1 MTAVP
6 EYREW
11 RPAPELAGHVA
22 CPWAGR
28 LADDGTPFT
37 DRVLPDACIDL
48 IWDGRRL
55 FVAGPDTGPVPITR
69 EPGGTFAG
77 LRFRPGLAPTVLG
90 VPAAA
95 LLDQRVDAADL
106 WGAAAVTEV
115 ADRVAGAATL
125 RDAAMVLERAVIE
138 RLPYAAPADE
148 LVSGVVT
155 ALQAAP
161 QRGPITVAE
170 LADRLGV
177 TDRQLHR
184 RCIAAVGYGPKVLD
198 RVLRFRRFLHLAEA
212 HDRSSAGIGPGGGRP
227 GDRGA
232 DDREQGGGGP
242 GGGREAGG
250 FALPRG
256 IAALAAAAGYA
267 DQSHLTRECRRL
279 AGTTPARLLAAN
291 VRSVQ
296 DRRAPAG

>member
-1 MTAVP
+1 MTLVP
-6 EYREW
+6 DYREW
-11 RPAPELAGHVA
+11 RPAPELAGHLA
-22 CPWAGR
+22 CTWAGR

-55 FVAGPDTGPVPITR
+55 FFAGPDTGPVPIIR

-106 WGAAAVTEV
+106 LGIAAMTAVI
-115 ADRVAGAATL
+115 DRLAEAATL
-125 RDAAMVLERAVIE
+125 RDAASLLEQAMIDRLPQATAADRAVTG
-138 RLPYAAPADE
+138 AVA
-148 LVSGVVT
+148 V
-155 ALQAAP
+155 LQAVP
-161 QRGPITVAE
+161 STGPVMVAD
-170 LADRLGV
+170 LADRLG
-177 TDRQLHR
+177 TSERQLHR

-198 RVLRFRRFLHLAEA
+198 RVLRFRRFLRLAEA
-212 HDRSSAGIGPGGGRP
+212 HTPSNAAAGIGATDRRDDGGGAARAFGLSP
-227 GDRGA
+227 
-232 DDREQGGGGP
+232 
-242 GGGREAGG
+242 
-250 FALPRG
+250 G
-256 IAALAAAAGYA
+256 IAGLAAAAGYA

-279 AGTTPARLLAAN
+279 AGTTPGRLLAAR

-296 DRRAPAG
+296 DDGRPLR